1 VVLVWRTDGLK
12 EVARRLGII
21 AALFLLTNLPFFV
34 ASPSEW
40 MSGVL
45 GPLRDAMFPR
55 GSGIVALSTG
65 GPGALALAPKWL
77 YTGLEF
83 ASLAGLLAYYWRICR
98 SNPWIGLVLAPL
110 ALFFAW
116 RSLYS
121 YFLPLT
127 LLALYPAFAVFGRP
141 DDAAALEPDRGREP
155 ASTEAAA

>member
-1 VVLVWRTDGLK
+1 VIK
-12 EVARRLGII
+12 RLAII
-21 AALFLLTNLPFFV
+21 AGLFLATNLPFFV

-40 MSGVL
+40 LSGVL

-65 GPGALALAPKWL
+65 GPGALPLAPKWM
-77 YTGLEF
+77 YTALE
-83 ASLAGLLAYYWRICR
+83 LAALGGLLAYYWRTCR
-98 SNPWIGLVLAPL
+98 ANPWIGLVLAPL

-141 DDAAALEPDRGREP
+141 DDAVDLGSNRSGESSSAE
-155 ASTEAAA
+155 EAA